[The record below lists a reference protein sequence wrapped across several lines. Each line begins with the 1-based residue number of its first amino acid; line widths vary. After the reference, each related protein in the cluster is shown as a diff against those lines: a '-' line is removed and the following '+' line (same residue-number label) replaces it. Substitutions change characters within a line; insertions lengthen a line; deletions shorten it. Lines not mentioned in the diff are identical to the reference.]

1 MSYASPEQLAAA
13 LRVRVTPENTDRL
26 TSCLAAAADE
36 IDAFLDRSEPL
47 ADPVPESVVLCNVN
61 RAVEWWKAP
70 DAAGGQVG
78 FAQTGVLSVPPDG
91 FDRHAGTILQ
101 HKQKWGVA

>member
-1 MSYASPEQLAAA
+1 MSYATPEQLAAA
-13 LRVRVTPENTDRL
+13 LRIRVSPENTGRL
-26 TSCLAAAADE
+26 TSCLGAAADE
-36 IDAFLDRSEPL
+36 IDAFLDRVEPL
-47 ADPVPESVVLCNVN
+47 PDPPPDSVVLCNVN

-78 FAQTGVLSVPPDG
+78 SDQTGTLSVPPDG

-101 HKQKWGVA
+101 HKQRWGVA